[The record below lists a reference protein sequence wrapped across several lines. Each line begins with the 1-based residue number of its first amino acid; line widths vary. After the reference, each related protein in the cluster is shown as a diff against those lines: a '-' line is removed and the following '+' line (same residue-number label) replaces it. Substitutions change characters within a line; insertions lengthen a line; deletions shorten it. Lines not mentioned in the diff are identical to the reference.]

1 MAVAVTTP
9 TKAQKLETSP
19 RNHNNKNN
27 INTTIITTNKAIIS
41 ESNSTT
47 GRTAS
52 MKVFES

>member
-19 RNHNNKNN
+19 RNNNKNN

-41 ESNSTT
+41 GSNSTT
-47 GRTAS
+47 DRTAR